1 VVVDNLKR
9 FAVTTYSDCNDL
21 LEEGLSNRTTASTA
35 MNSTSSRSHAVFT
48 LEITEKTGEVDAVA
62 AALSG
67 KSPSKSSSGK
77 NKKGGGGGTNGPQV
91 TKVTLIDLAGSE
103 RAKSADTTG
112 ERLREGGAINKS
124 LSVLGNVISLL
135 AKNSKDMALLEEELA
150 AEATA
155 AGTSPTSPEASAKA
169 KKKLQ
174 LAAENSRHIP
184 FRDSVLTWILRDSL
198 VGNSKTIMLAAISP
212 AAVNFHETLSTL
224 RFANQAK
231 LIKTKAVNNE
241 DPTTRL
247 IRELRDEIEQL
258 KAQLAS
264 GGGGGGG
271 IGSGGGGG
279 GGSYGADGSFEDY
292 MASMNGN
299 STFAHSPDRNH
310 GNNFGGSPSS
320 EHGGGDALSPD
331 GTSARE
337 RDALQALS
345 RAEGRRAAAEAN
357 MLDLRAK
364 LNHRRR
370 VGGTTTTNDDNVCS
384 ERVYDG
390 SNFSSLLFQFA
401 VHFLPEHYESMPILP
416 VSRIISS
423 IRSAFRLH
431 VYTGGSFAPFRR
443 CLLSEIR
450 WRWS

>member
-1 VVVDNLKR
+1 MVVDNLKR
-9 FAVTTYSDCNDL
+9 FAVTTYADCNDL

-48 LEITEKTGEVDAVA
+48 LEITEKVGEVDAVA

-67 KSPSKSSSGK
+67 QSPSKGSSSSSK
-77 NKKGGGGGTNGPQV
+77 HKKGGSSGGGGPQV

-135 AKNSKDMALLEEELA
+135 AKNSKDMAILEEELA

-155 AGTSPTSPEASAKA
+155 SGLSPTSPEASAKA

-264 GGGGGGG
+264 GGGGHGMGS
-271 IGSGGGGG
+271 GSGGGGG
-279 GGSYGADGSFEDY
+279 YGADGSFEDY

-299 STFAHSPDRNH
+299 STFAHSPDRH
-310 GNNFGGSPSS
+310 GGNKFGGSPSS
-320 EHGGGDALSPD
+320 DPGNGQSGAE
-331 GTSARE
+331 GTPSTRE
-337 RDALQALS
+337 RDALQALQ

-370 VGGTTTTNDDNVCS
+370 VKNKRRTTN
-384 ERVYDG
+384 E
-390 SNFSSLLFQFA
+390 
-401 VHFLPEHYESMPILP
+401 
-416 VSRIISS
+416 
-423 IRSAFRLH
+423 
-431 VYTGGSFAPFRR
+431 
-443 CLLSEIR
+443 
-450 WRWS
+450 